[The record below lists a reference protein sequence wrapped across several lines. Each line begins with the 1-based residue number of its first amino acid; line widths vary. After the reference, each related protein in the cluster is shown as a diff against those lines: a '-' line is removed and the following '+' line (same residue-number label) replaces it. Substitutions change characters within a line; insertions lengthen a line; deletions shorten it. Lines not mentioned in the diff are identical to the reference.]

1 MRQKQPHHSL
11 LLDDEDRKMRRVSYL
26 RATAHDNLFPMLE
39 SDPDSSPMSLPPAD
53 TPDTDPTEPASS
65 TVELSSGLAT
75 TDEGAPASGKLQPQQ
90 LKSAYRPWRRPRL
103 TTDIQPLRRL
113 FDPEADLAVPALP
126 PILETE
132 PFTSASASKKR
143 SRPLPTPP
151 RLPNDDDDADDDDA
165 DDADEDEVG
174 AAGTRPAR
182 PARAVKGRS
191 ASLVTTTPFGSATGG
206 GHRLFGAAG
215 SLGNLHV
222 ITTTTAGGIVTR
234 NYFFAQ
240 SHGTKSK
247 ALAHFRDGGA
257 ADSTEPVVREGELH
271 VKVTLI
277 DGKRS
282 ADRSWRTV
290 HAVLRGHHLKLTLV
304 REGKNSNQRKS

>member
-1 MRQKQPHHSL
+1 MGGKWFISSFSL
-11 LLDDEDRKMRRVSYL
+11 SLSPS
-26 RATAHDNLFPMLE
+26 LFVCL
-39 SDPDSSPMSLPPAD
+39 SLSLPWFR
-53 TPDTDPTEPASS
+53 
-65 TVELSSGLAT
+65 LC
-75 TDEGAPASGKLQPQQ
+75 
-90 LKSAYRPWRRPRL
+90 SAYRPWRRPRL

-132 PFTSASASKKR
+132 PFTSASAPKKR

-165 DDADEDEVG
+165 DDADEDEGG

-240 SHGTKSK
+240 RFARLLYCCVLCVCVLFCAVVVVIVVGYFLLCFLVCVCVCFIFRSLFLPGTTTRIFDIFLEPK
-247 ALAHFRDGGA
+247 ANSEYL
-257 ADSTEPVVREGELH
+257 P
-271 VKVTLI
+271 
-277 DGKRS
+277 S
-282 ADRSWRTV
+282 ATSV
-290 HAVLRGHHLKLTLV
+290 CFHY
-304 REGKNSNQRKS
+304 